1 MSDPRTGLFSTNLCN
16 VEDQVCKFIFPQHY
30 RVHPQLNTNAFIY
43 KEGRIIFIRHRT
55 KMMIRCAIAGMAVA
69 GLPAAILLVF
79 HGRKEADLKARV
91 QYYENM
97 SSDSFYTNVY
107 VLNSSVCAGE
117 VIDESF
123 LDKRTVSSSDRLNL
137 SVTELADI
145 TGMRAKIALP
155 AGSVMTPDLVYAGPG
170 ISDDERILDLN
181 NVVLPYGLKEG
192 DIVDIRISFPNG
204 EDYVVVK
211 HKTVHSL
218 ITDAEEVTGFSV
230 NANEQEILRLSSA
243 GVDTEMYDD
252 TVIYGVTYRG
262 DFQEPATE
270 YYPVNPDVFELLGWD
285 PNIKELFTVTAETER
300 RKKLEKHLQ
309 GFVSDVYLPDDTS
322 GEMSQE
328 TKNSAEQA
336 ESIFESPELYTE
348 E

>member
-1 MSDPRTGLFSTNLCN
+1 MP
-16 VEDQVCKFIFPQHY
+16 E
-30 RVHPQLNTNAFIY
+30 
-43 KEGRIIFIRHRT
+43 EGRIIFIRHRT

-69 GLPAAILLVF
+69 GLPASILLVF
-79 HGRKEADLKARV
+79 HGRKEADLKAKV

-97 SSDSFYTNVY
+97 RSDSFYTNIY
-107 VLNSSVCAGE
+107 VLNSSVGAGE
-117 VIDESF
+117 VIDESI
-123 LDKRTVSSSDRLNL
+123 LDKRTVSSSDRLNV
-137 SVTELADI
+137 SVTELSDI
-145 TGMRAKIALP
+145 TGMHAKIALP
-155 AGSVMTPDLVYAGPG
+155 AGSVMTPDLVYDGPG

-192 DIVDIRISFPNG
+192 DTIDIRISFPNG

-218 ITDAEEVTGFSV
+218 IKNAEEITGFSV

-252 TVIYGVTYRG
+252 TAMYGVTYMG
-262 DFQEPATE
+262 DFQQPAEE
-270 YYPVNPDVFELLGWD
+270 YYPVNPDVFDLLGWD
-285 PNIKELFTVTAETER
+285 PNIKKLFTVTAETDR

-309 GFVSDVYLPDDTS
+309 GYISDVYLPVDSS
-322 GEMSQE
+322 GSKE
-328 TKNSAEQA
+328 TGSKDPSGTDPGITSAEQA
-336 ESIFESPELYTE
+336 EYIFGSPELYTE